1 MRITDLV
8 RTDNAADPKGMLAP
22 KAMLPGWLTAAH
34 HDPRTTPG
42 PIAPR

>member
-1 MRITDLV
+1 MRITILV
-8 RTDNAADPKGMLAP
+8 RTGNETDLMGMLAP
-22 KAMLPGWLTAAH
+22 DAVTPGWLTAAL